1 MTSSPKGLPSTSIE
15 LQKRLLNI
23 FRDAFSSR
31 ISHQLHHVLQEIK
44 KHLFNRDFQKAFERE
59 EYLETYAFR
68 WSPSRAL
75 AYMNIFCMIQ
85 PLRVRLTSRT
95 IETTIT
101 ANGSLNSNSDGT
113 VPSGSDAN
121 VAVRLE
127 KEQHPHPTPLN
138 DLSEG
143 FRIVCLGG
151 GSGAELVALA
161 GFLHW
166 INSADLGLETM
177 QVEPGKAI
185 AFDIKIL
192 DVANWSNIICALH
205 LGVTNSPPISNY
217 ASAAAKAN
225 NAPLIDGENFNVQFQ
240 QNDVHNLCPEQL
252 TSVFGNAKLVTLMF
266 TLNELYSTSISAT
279 TNLLLSMTSVLP
291 SGALLLVVD
300 SPGSYST
307 VNLGKDVTTKDD
319 IPPTSDQKV
328 KQYPLHWLLDH
339 TLLESARL
347 GSGDA
352 REGDRLWQKV
362 YSDESKWYRLA
373 EKLTYPIELED
384 MRYQIHLYERI

>member
-1 MTSSPKGLPSTSIE
+1 MGDE
-15 LQKRLLNI
+15 LHD
-23 FRDAFSSR
+23 F
-31 ISHQLHHVLQEIK
+31 LQEIK
-44 KHLFNRDFQKAFERE
+44 KHLFNRDFRKAFERE

-75 AYMNIFCMIQ
+75 AYTELFCMIT
-85 PLRVRLTSRT
+85 PLRVKLTS
-95 IETTIT
+95 ETTIG
-101 ANGSLNSNSDGT
+101 AGGSLSSDFDAT
-113 VPSGSDAN
+113 VPLRSDAN

-127 KEQHPHPTPLN
+127 KEQRPHPPPLN

-143 FRIVCLGG
+143 FGIVCLGG

-166 INSADLGLETM
+166 INSADLGLKTM
-177 QVEPGKAI
+177 HVEPRKAI
-185 AFDIKIL
+185 AFNIKIL
-192 DVANWSNIICALH
+192 DVADWSNIIRALH
-205 LGVTNSPPISNY
+205 SGVTTSPPISKY
-217 ASAAAKAN
+217 ASTAAKTN
-225 NAPLIDGENFNVQFQ
+225 DTPLINAEIFKVHFQ

-252 TSVFGNAKLVTLMF
+252 KSIFSDAKLVTLMF
-266 TLNELYSTSISAT
+266 TLNELYGTSIKAT

-307 VNLGKDVTTKDD
+307 VNIGKEVTTEDD
-319 IPPTSDQKV
+319 VSATCHQKK

-347 GSGDA
+347 GSGNA
-352 REGDRLWQKV
+352 REGERLWAKV

-373 EKLTYPIELED
+373 EELTYPIQLED